1 MKLMGN
7 LAKQLVVGAGV
18 FVGVAVISVAQAQTQ
33 QGKATVTAVKGSAE
47 YSTGG
52 AYMSLKPGTVLRSG
66 STIRTAGGSHVDLSL
81 GKNNGVVRVAESSEV
96 ALDRLTY
103 TETGADLVID
113 TQINLKDGR
122 VLGNANRK
130 MSPASKYEVKTPV
143 GVAGIR
149 GTKYDI
155 RSNGRVLAC
164 DDKVYWVHQPAGGQ
178 PTPYVVNAGSQ
189 FEPGVGI
196 SRTPADIAEVVCRDI
211 GGIGGAAGEERLI
224 TVAPLVETFVSP
236 LIGAK
241 PPTSD

>member
-1 MKLMGN
+1 
-7 LAKQLVVGAGV
+7 
-18 FVGVAVISVAQAQTQ
+18 
-33 QGKATVTAVKGSAE
+33 
-47 YSTGG
+47 
-52 AYMSLKPGTVLRSG
+52 
-66 STIRTAGGSHVDLSL
+66 
-81 GKNNGVVRVAESSEV
+81 
-96 ALDRLTY
+96 
-103 TETGADLVID
+103 
-113 TQINLKDGR
+113 
-122 VLGNANRK
+122 

-196 SRTPADIAEVVCRDI
+196 SKTPADIAEVVCRDVT
-211 GGIGGAAGEERLI
+211 GIGGAAEDYQLI

-236 LIGAK
+236 LVGARS
-241 PPTSD
+241 SD